1 LKSKNINQIQVGMNE
16 FILVANLYLCLKHFL
31 KSIKER
37 PLLNWLADTFKVNV
51 LTEGL
56 TKSKKSD
63 KPKQDWEKKN
73 LTGNA
78 AASIV

>member
-1 LKSKNINQIQVGMNE
+1 
-16 FILVANLYLCLKHFL
+16 
-31 KSIKER
+31 
-37 PLLNWLADTFKVNV
+37 V

-78 AASIV
+78 AATIA